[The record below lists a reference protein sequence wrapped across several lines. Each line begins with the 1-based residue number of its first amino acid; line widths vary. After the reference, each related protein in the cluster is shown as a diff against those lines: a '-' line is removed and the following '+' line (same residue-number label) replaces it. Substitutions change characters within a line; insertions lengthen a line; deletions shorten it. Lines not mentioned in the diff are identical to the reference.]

1 MLLGISLNQFLF
13 YMPYN
18 PEVCIYVSTNL
29 LPCQRIARMPG
40 GSDRGG
46 VIKSTYF
53 TTFLMVELS
62 SNIEEIFIKFGCT
75 VVLRANVSRL
85 MGRSDKGGC
94 GSM

>member
-1 MLLGISLNQFLF
+1 MSKNFENTGW
-13 YMPYN
+13 
-18 PEVCIYVSTNL
+18 
-29 LPCQRIARMPG
+29 G
-40 GSDRGG
+40 GGGELQMG

-75 VVLRANVSRL
+75 VVLRANMSRL
-85 MGRSDKGGC
+85 KGRCDRGGC